1 MIGICV
7 FWFAIVSLFS
17 SQTGAES
24 GKVSEKVTKKLL
36 EIKDKLEIVVEHY
49 QDTNE
54 IIIKGIQIQP
64 STKKRIDKWEVSVR
78 KMAHFMLFLCG
89 GFLIYWILK
98 VYSIK
103 MAGVRAVILGMFLSC
118 MDELHQKYTQN
129 RTPQIK
135 DVGIDTCGIIV
146 GVLCAFILWKIGQ
159 IIRKKRRKKNDKF
172 QTNHS

>member
-103 MAGVRAVILGMFLSC
+103 MAGVRAVILGMFLSGSLIAARIAC
-118 MDELHQKYTQN
+118 
-129 RTPQIK
+129 RTTARLITLSF
-135 DVGIDTCGIIV
+135 I
-146 GVLCAFILWKIGQ
+146 CASSCFYFSGDSACRFSLREYRTIL
-159 IIRKKRRKKNDKF
+159 N
-172 QTNHS
+172 